1 MMNTSQ
7 KLIAL
12 LSGAALLSVSSLAAQ
27 TATTA
32 PVGYVTKTTPSGDDA
47 LIGLP
52 LAQATALTS
61 VADSVS
67 DAVVTVSATL
77 VANAYDN
84 THYVLATSGA
94 NAGQWSEVVATA
106 VNSITTADVLLAP
119 TDTFAVIPF
128 WTLATA
134 FPGGEGVGVNTNPNA
149 PTATVL
155 INDPTAV
162 GINLSAGSSYLYF
175 EDGVNDGWYDTN
187 TFAPAND
194 LALVPDTYLTIRN
207 NTASPIVT
215 VTSGAVP
222 VNVVGST
229 ISRQVA
235 GQQDSQ
241 LVNPYPAGLT
251 LDGSNLA
258 AAITATTNASSPID
272 TVLIFDIDGTSGQN
286 ISAAATYLYY
296 EDGGVNDG
304 WYDANTFAAAGS
316 VEIPAGGA
324 FIVRRAAGSAELAEW
339 NPTTPYSL

>member
-1 MMNTSQ
+1 MIKTP
-7 KLIAL
+7 KKFIAL
-12 LSGAALLSVSSLAAQ
+12 LSGAALLTSSAFAQ
-27 TATTA
+27 TVATN
-32 PVGYVTKTTPSGDDA
+32 PVGYVSTTTPTGDDA

-52 LAQATALTS
+52 FTQTTAFAGA
-61 VADSVS
+61 ADSV
-67 DAVVTVSATL
+67 DGTQVTVTATL
-77 VANAYDN
+77 VVDAYNN
-84 THYVLATSGA
+84 THYALATSGA
-94 NAGQWSEVVATA
+94 NAGQWSEVVGTSAS
-106 VNSITTADVLLAP
+106 SITTAEEILAA
-119 TDTFAVIPF
+119 TDTFEVVPF

-134 FPGGEGVGVNTNPNA
+134 FPGGEGVGVNTDPNA

-175 EDGVNDGWYDTN
+175 EDGVNDGWYDAN
-187 TFAPAND
+187 TFASAND
-194 LALVPDTYLTIRN
+194 LALVPDSYLIIRN

-258 AAITATTNASSPID
+258 AAIAATTNPSSPTD
-272 TVLIFDIDGTSGQN
+272 TVLIYDIDGTSGQN